1 MVNRSDLLDEGLLD
15 SSNFVKLAYG
25 LGNISLSFNIGKTNG
40 TYTCRMSGWARRTY
54 SVCG

>member
-1 MVNRSDLLDEGLLD
+1 MVDRSDLLDEGLLD
-15 SSNFVKLAYG
+15 TSNFVKLTYG
-25 LGNISLSFNIGKTNG
+25 LGNVLLSFNISKSNS